1 MPNPGTLD
9 ILGWFT
15 GRTGTVDRVRAVVA
29 AVLLAIAISV
39 CCATLPG
46 THASAAAS
54 TGCADGPEA
63 GTPKPASAGVTRT
76 DYTFAHRVDGRC
88 RTLVTQVREPAPA
101 SPTTVPV
108 ILAIHGLDG
117 TPNALAPLLDGWTR
131 AGYVV
136 VAPTFPKTKKDARG
150 KALRSEV
157 VDQAADARFVLDEV
171 LDRASTFGIDPAE
184 VGAAGM
190 SLGGMTV
197 YGLISHTCCQDGRI
211 TAAVV
216 MAGVHDVFPTGR
228 YVHQDVPVLLLQGDA
243 DVGLHNSQ
251 SAYAQLAPPKWFV
264 TLHGEGHSPP
274 FEVPRG
280 SASAL
285 VDTTTA
291 LFWNRYLEHDT
302 AAAQQIVDAVAATN
316 GKATLRRDLR

>member
-1 MPNPGTLD
+1 M
-9 ILGWFT
+9 
-15 GRTGTVDRVRAVVA
+15 VA
-29 AVLLAIAISV
+29 ATVLAVLFAIGV
-39 CCATLPG
+39 VTTPPG
-46 THASAAAS
+46 THASAATAA
-54 TGCADGPEA
+54 TCTNGPAE
-63 GTPKPASAGVTRT
+63 GTPKPSTAGTTRT

-88 RTLVTQVREPAPA
+88 RTLVTQVREPSPSAPT
-101 SPTTVPV
+101 PVPV

-157 VDQAADARFVLDEV
+157 VDQAADARYVLDQV
-171 LDRASTFGIDPAE
+171 LDRASEFGIDPAE

-197 YGLISHTCCQDGRI
+197 YGLISHPCCEDGRVS
-211 TAAVV
+211 AAIV
-216 MAGVHDVFPTGR
+216 MAGVHDAFPSGT
-228 YVHQDVPVLLLQGDA
+228 YHHQDVPVLLLHGDA
-243 DVGLHNSQ
+243 DVGFHNSR
-251 SAYAQLAPPKWFV
+251 SAYAQLAPPKWFI

-280 SASAL
+280 PASAI
-285 VDTTTA
+285 VRHDDGPV
-291 LFWNRYLEHDT
+291 LEPLPQGRHRGRAEDRRRGQGDERQGH
-302 AAAQQIVDAVAATN
+302 AAAQP
-316 GKATLRRDLR
+316 RSR

>member
-1 MPNPGTLD
+1 V
-9 ILGWFT
+9 
-15 GRTGTVDRVRAVVA
+15 GTVGRVRAVVA
-29 AVLLAIAISV
+29 AAVLAVLFAIGV
-39 CCATLPG
+39 VTPPG
-46 THASAAAS
+46 PHASAATSAPC
-54 TGCADGPEA
+54 TKGPAA
-63 GTPKPASAGVTRT
+63 GTPKPSSAGTTRT
-76 DYTFAHRVDGRC
+76 DYIVAHRVAGKC
-88 RTLVTQVREPAPA
+88 RTLVTQVREPAPPSA
-101 SPTTVPV
+101 TPVPM

-117 TPNALAPLLDGWTR
+117 TPNALAPLLDEWTR

-171 LDRASTFGIDPAE
+171 LDRASALGIDPDE

-197 YGLISHTCCQDGRI
+197 YGLISHTCCEDGRI
-211 TAAVV
+211 DAAIV
-216 MAGVHDVFPTGR
+216 MAGVHDVFPTGT
-228 YVHQDVPVLLLQGDA
+228 YVHQDVPVLLLHGDA

-280 SASAL
+280 PASAI
-285 VDTTTA
+285 VDRTTV
-291 LFWNRYLEHDT
+291 LFWNLTLKHDA
-302 AAAQQIVDAVAATN
+302 AAAQQIVDVVKVTD
-316 GKATLRRDLR
+316 GKATLRRNLTG